1 MDTKAILVL
10 GGTYFTG
17 RIFTIMSVDAGHAV
31 TLLNRGKYS
40 MERYGISQELR
51 FDRHDIPAIEQM
63 EPAFY
68 DAVVDFCGYEPG
80 DVRTFIEHFP
90 GRIGQYIFLST
101 ADVYDRSVNTVK
113 DESVPLMETACG
125 CPGGEYMLKKAQLDR
140 EVHLVCGAR
149 GIPYTILRPAFI
161 YGPYNY
167 APRESY
173 YIRKILRGEPIPVPV
188 DADSE
193 FQFVYVKD
201 VGTAILRSLG
211 REAAYNEAFNL
222 CAPEVITYPVYMDTL
237 RQVSDRSF
245 DTYPVR
251 VETVLAQNIPLPFPL
266 RASENERFL
275 GEKASRLLGMEYT
288 DFKSGM
294 EFAYRGF
301 SALYASKP

>member
-10 GGTYFTG
+10 GGAYFTG
-17 RIFTIMSVDAGHAV
+17 RIFTIMATGAGHAV

-40 MERYGISQELR
+40 MEHYGTKQELH
-51 FDRHDIPAIEQM
+51 FDRHDISAIERM
-63 EPAFY
+63 EPAIY

-101 ADVYDRSVNTVK
+101 ADVYDRSIRTAK
-113 DESVPLMETACG
+113 DENAPLMESTYS
-125 CPGGEYMLKKAQLDR
+125 CPGGPYMMKKAQLDN
-140 EVHLVCGAR
+140 EVRLVCAAH

-188 DADSE
+188 DSDSE

-201 VGTAILRSLG
+201 VGTAILRSLE

-222 CAPEVITYPVYMDTL
+222 CAPEVITYPAYMEML
-237 RQVSDRSF
+237 RQVSDRPF
-245 DTYPVR
+245 DTYSVR
-251 VETVLAQNIPLPFPL
+251 VDTVIAQNIPLPFPL
-266 RASENERFL
+266 RASENELFL
-275 GEKASRLLGMEYT
+275 GEKASRLLGIKYT
-288 DFKSGM
+288 DFKNGM
-294 EFAYRGF
+294 ELAYRGF
-301 SALYASKP
+301 SALYTSEP